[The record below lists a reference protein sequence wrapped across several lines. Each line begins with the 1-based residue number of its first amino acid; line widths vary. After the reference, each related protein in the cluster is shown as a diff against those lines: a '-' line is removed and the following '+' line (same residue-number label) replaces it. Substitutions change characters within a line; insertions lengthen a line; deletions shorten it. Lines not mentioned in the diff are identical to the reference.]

1 MCRDRDACQLNW
13 LGSNELRIDSLL
25 LLSLVVRRELIEELT
40 IHLHERFEHVV
51 DEGNDRLVPVLLRDA
66 VQCREHYG
74 KDHIR
79 VLLDQTH
86 DVFIVPVVQ
95 RPFSHLQQVRVLY
108 SSAHNKYFYSASYNK
123 YYCTHSSITSTS
135 TVLIHS

>member
-1 MCRDRDACQLNW
+1 ML
-13 LGSNELRIDSLL
+13 SIDSLL

-40 IHLHERFEHVV
+40 IHLHERLEHVV

-108 SSAHNKYFYSASYNK
+108 SFARNKYFYCNQPP
-123 YYCTHSSITSTS
+123 TTSTS
-135 TVLIHS
+135 TVLFHSQQVLLLFSYVH